1 MYRLLERSDP
11 LRVGPTRSTRSVS
24 NLSRLM
30 ASTGTTTR
38 ARAKKDAIDLAVED
52 YVTDTDN
59 LATLFSPGE
68 PPSPPLTVAST
79 SFLGGSSWSSAYK
92 LTATAQSDPARTLD
106 LFVKTARGRPA
117 ESMFKGEAVG
127 LTAMRLAAPSLAVPR
142 VHTYGDAGGG
152 SYIIMEYMNFTSG
165 RDMRALGRA
174 VGEMH
179 ANGTADAYG
188 FAVENTIGGT
198 PQPNGWMDDW
208 VEFFKVRRY
217 AQGDYN
223 DRGLSDVTMTRAHA
237 TLLTGPSRP
246 GCSIRST
253 SQTMRG

>member
-11 LRVGPTRSTRSVS
+11 LRVRSGPAPIRSTRSVS
-24 NLSRLM
+24 NFSRLM

-188 FAVENTIGGT
+188 FAVDNTIGGT

-223 DRGLSDVTMTRAHA
+223 DRGFRVVLHCFAFC
-237 TLLTGPSRP
+237 LTSR
-246 GCSIRST
+246 
-253 SQTMRG
+253 

>member
-11 LRVGPTRSTRSVS
+11 LRVGSGPAPIRSTRSVS
-24 NLSRLM
+24 NFSQM
-30 ASTGTTTR
+30 APPQRGERTTGTTR

-52 YVTDTDN
+52 YVTDADN

-117 ESMFKGEAVG
+117 ERMFKGEAVG

-142 VHTYGDAGGG
+142 VYTYGDAGGG

-165 RDMRALGRA
+165 CDMQALGRA

-188 FAVENTIGGT
+188 FAVDNTIGGT

-208 VEFFKVRRY
+208 VEFFKVHRY
-217 AQGDYN
+217 AQGG
-223 DRGLSDVTMTRAHA
+223 RGFRVFL
-237 TLLTGPSRP
+237 
-246 GCSIRST
+246 RSAFCV
-253 SQTMRG
+253 